1 MSTSRNERRKENKLK
16 GLLVGGVI
24 TVTVLFGSAVM
35 IMDKV
40 KANVVTKEMENR
52 TKYKYYYADQKPIV
66 KKDMPQ
72 IGDDEM
78 DVDNTKIG
86 KSDKEY
92 YLNYDKKKKY
102 VWFVKCTGDMSKEV
116 HEVYTENGKVTSV
129 EQNKEVVAETGDC
142 VNYEY
147 NLIYGRED

>member
-1 MSTSRNERRKENKLK
+1 MNRSERRKENKVK
-16 GLLVGGVI
+16 GLLVGSVI
-24 TVTVLFGSAVM
+24 TVTVLIGSAVM

-40 KANVVTKEMENR
+40 KANVIANEMENR
-52 TKYKYYYADQKPIV
+52 TKMKYYYADSKPIV

-72 IGDDEM
+72 IGDDEK
-78 DVDNTKIG
+78 DIKRTKIG
-86 KSDKEY
+86 KYDKEY
-92 YLNYDKKKKY
+92 YLDYDKKKKY